1 MFIIALISPML
12 WAGISSEYSE
22 YDCPLPNSTDVLK
35 NGTVKNNE
43 KPCVEYTCQWG
54 NLWTQGSTSG
64 HYLILEFEMLQVV
77 GEDPDCAGVPPTVVH
92 ICVLPG

>member
-54 NLWTQGSTSG
+54 NLWTQGCRVMNDELCKQMSG
-64 HYLILEFEMLQVV
+64 PV
-77 GEDPDCAGVPPTVVH
+77 GPYPDCCPVYMCSHKHGK
-92 ICVLPG
+92 